1 MIATEAAAPGT
12 NPLFVATGKL
22 NGKQRTNWNEQV
34 FIRTSGLSS
43 IYALR
48 KVASF
53 RLRNAATK
61 VAWFLVGTES
71 TTNLDLLQSSQNRG
85 AERL

>member
-1 MIATEAAAPGT
+1 MNPPFAVTE
-12 NPLFVATGKL
+12 KL
-22 NGKQRTNWNEQV
+22 NGKRRTNWNEQV
-34 FIRTSGLSS
+34 CTRTLELSS

-53 RLRNAATK
+53 RLRNAVTK

-71 TTNLDLLQSSQNRG
+71 TTNLDLLQSSQNKG